1 MHSDCRMSIEEWWK
15 MSSISEYEGSKIL
28 EFFKHHPDNEKKLIS
43 IAKTITK
50 NTLTH
55 LCLNGEINKL
65 INNMD

>member
-1 MHSDCRMSIEEWWK
+1 MSA
-15 MSSISEYEGSKIL
+15 ISEYEGNKIL

-55 LCLNGEINKL
+55 LSING
-65 INNMD
+65 MMS